1 MITLKDIAQEAGVS
15 TATVS
20 NVING
25 NHSKVSDANIE
36 RIQALVQKHNF
47 IPNAFARNLATK
59 ATQMIG
65 VIISEELYGFGN
77 THNAAFVDKLE
88 KAIKAHGYYLLLR
101 CSDTMESAI
110 ATLNMWD
117 VDGAV
122 ILGYLD
128 PDMEAVLKGS
138 RRNFP
143 VILVDSYLE
152 KEHPNAMVVRLND
165 YRGGYIAG
173 RYLISCG
180 HRNLAFIGATRRSSG
195 VITQRFYGF
204 RDALSAQGITLTE
217 NNILDFDVTFEEGV
231 KAGKEVCRIN
241 YEREPASQITAAFA
255 SSDIIASGMIEGANL
270 SGINVPKDLSVLG
283 FDNADFCTFTSPKL
297 TTISQDVKLKAEL
310 AANLLIDTICDT
322 KKHPLFT
329 MLEPELIERQSVWRI

>member
-1 MITLKDIAQEAGVS
+1 MTLKDIAQEAGVS

-25 NHSKVSDANIE
+25 NHSKVSAANIA
-36 RIQALVQKHNF
+36 RIQALVQKHNY

-65 VIISEELYGFGN
+65 VIISEELYGYGN

-101 CSDTMESAI
+101 SSDTMESAI

-138 RRNFP
+138 RRSFP
-143 VILVDSYLE
+143 VVLVDSYLE
-152 KEHPNAMVVRLND
+152 NEHPNALVVRLND

-180 HRNLAFIGATRRSSG
+180 HRNLAFVGATRRSSG

-204 RDALSAQGITLTE
+204 RDALSAQGVTLTE
-217 NNILDFDVTFEEGV
+217 DSILDFDVTFDEGIR
-231 KAGKEVCRIN
+231 AGKAVCRIN
-241 YEREPASQITAAFA
+241 YDREPDNQITAAFA
-255 SSDIIASGMIEGANL
+255 SSDIIAAGMLEGVAL
-270 SGINVPKDLSVLG
+270 SGVNVPKDLSVLG
-283 FDNADFCTFTSPKL
+283 FDNADFCMFTTPKL

-310 AANLLIDTICDT
+310 AARLLIDTICGT
-322 KKHPLFT
+322 QTHPHFT
-329 MLEPELIERQSVWRI
+329 ILEPELIERQSVWRV